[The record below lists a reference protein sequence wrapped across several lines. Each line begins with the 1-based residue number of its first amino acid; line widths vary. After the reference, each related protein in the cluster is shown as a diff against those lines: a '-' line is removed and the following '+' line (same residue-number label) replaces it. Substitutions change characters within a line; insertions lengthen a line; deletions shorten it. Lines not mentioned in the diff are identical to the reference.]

1 MVTQDLTET
10 RELLAFIDASTSP
23 FHACAE
29 MATRLEAAQFVQV
42 HEDSL
47 WTDEPGRFYVLR
59 AGCLT
64 AWIVSPDTAP
74 EAGFRIIGAHT
85 DSPNLRVKPKPDTG
99 TAGYRQLGV
108 EVYGGVLLNSW
119 LDRDLG
125 LSGRVMVRGARES
138 ETRLLQTSRPLLRVP
153 QLAIHLDR
161 DINTKGLL
169 LNKQKHMSPVW
180 ALGTGDEDGLRKFLG
195 EELKVDAT
203 DVLSWDL
210 MCHDTNPSTI
220 FGRDDEFISAPRLD
234 NLASCF
240 SGLRAL
246 LAAAENGSK
255 EVVPM
260 VSFFDHEEVGSQSRS
275 GAGGPILGDLIER
288 SVMSRGGA
296 REDYHRAI
304 AGSLCVSA
312 DMAHATHPN
321 YVERHEPDHF
331 LAINA
336 GPVIKINSNQ
346 RYATD
351 AETEA
356 MFQRI
361 CEDAD
366 VPFQKWVSR
375 TDLGCGS
382 TIGPISSS
390 STGIRTVDVGN
401 PMLSMHSIREMAGS
415 QDAPHML
422 RAMTAFLGQ

>member
-1 MVTQDLTET
+1 MVTQDLSET

-29 MATRLEAAQFVQV
+29 MASRLEAAKFSRV

-47 WTDEPGRFYVLR
+47 WNAEPGRFFVER
-59 AGCLT
+59 GGSLT
-64 AWIVSPDTAP
+64 AWVVAPDTQP

-85 DSPNLRVKPKPDTG
+85 DSPNLRVKPNPDTG
-99 TAGYRQLGV
+99 SAGYRQLGV

-125 LSGRVMVRGARES
+125 LSGRVMVRGKSET
-138 ETRLLQTSRPLLRVP
+138 ETRLVQVNRPLLRVP

-161 DINTKGLL
+161 EIVTDGLV
-169 LNKQKHMSPVW
+169 LNKQKHMTPVW
-180 ALGTGDEDGLRKFLG
+180 ALGTRDESGLREFLG
-195 EELKVDAT
+195 EELQVDAK
-203 DVLSWDL
+203 DILSWDL
-210 MCHDTNPSTI
+210 MCHDSNPSTI

-246 LAAAENGSK
+246 LAVAESGTNGTI
-255 EVVPM
+255 PM
-260 VSFFDHEEVGSQSRS
+260 VSCFDHEEVGSQSRS
-275 GAGGPILGDLIER
+275 GAGGPVLPDLIER

-304 AGSLCVSA
+304 AASLCVSA

-321 YVERHEPDHF
+321 YIERHEPDHF
-331 LAINA
+331 LSLNA
-336 GPVIKINSNQ
+336 GPVIKINANQ
-346 RYATD
+346 RYASD

-356 MFQRI
+356 MFQRV
-361 CEDAD
+361 CEEAD

-375 TDLGCGS
+375 TDLACGS
-382 TIGPISSS
+382 TIGPISAAA
-390 STGIRTVDVGN
+390 TGIRTVDVGN
-401 PMLSMHSIREMAGS
+401 PMLSMHSVREMAGS

-422 RAMTAFLGQ
+422 RAMTAFLR

>member
-1 MVTQDLTET
+1 MVTQDLSET
-10 RELLAFIDASTSP
+10 RELLAFIDAATSP

-29 MATRLEAAQFVQV
+29 MASRLEAAQFSQL

-47 WTDEPGRFYVLR
+47 WSEEPGRFYVMR
-59 AGCLT
+59 GGCIT
-64 AWIVSPDTAP
+64 AWIVAPDMAP

-85 DSPNLRVKPKPDTG
+85 DSPNLHIKPKPDTG
-99 TAGYRQLGV
+99 TAGVRQLGV
-108 EVYGGVLLNSW
+108 EIYGGVLLNSW

-125 LSGRVMVRGARES
+125 LSGRVMVRGVQGSEAR
-138 ETRLLQTSRPLLRVP
+138 LFHVNRPLLRVP

-161 DINTKGLL
+161 DISSKGLL

-180 ALGTGDEDGLRKFLG
+180 ALGTSDEDGLRRFVAA
-195 EELKVDAT
+195 ELKVDAK

-220 FGRDDEFISAPRLD
+220 FGREEEFISAPRLD

-246 LAAAENGSK
+246 LAAAENGPSTTI
-255 EVVPM
+255 PM
-260 VSFFDHEEVGSQSRS
+260 ISFFDHEEVGSQSRS
-275 GAGGPILGDLIER
+275 GAGGPILSDLIER

-321 YVERHEPDHF
+321 YTERHEPDHF
-331 LAINA
+331 LDINA

-356 MFQRI
+356 MFQRL
-361 CEDAD
+361 CEDTD
-366 VPFQKWVSR
+366 TPFQKWVSR
-375 TDLGCGS
+375 TDMGCGS

-390 STGIRTVDVGN
+390 ATGIRTVDVGN

-415 QDAPHML
+415 HDPAHML
-422 RAMTAFLGQ
+422 RVMTAFLG